1 MDMGHTK
8 GRSCMGGIG
17 KGKEI
22 KNLSAVDVL
31 SVQE

>member
-1 MDMGHTK
+1 
-8 GRSCMGGIG
+8 MGGIG

-31 SVQE
+31 SVQEWI